1 TLNPSPQGGGTS
13 SPAEKSFYLAVCD
26 STGHGVPGAFMS
38 LLNISFLNEA
48 INEKGIEAPNE
59 VFNHVRK
66 RLIENVSH
74 EGAQDGMDATLI
86 KFQALNSKFQIEYA
100 AAHHSPVVIRNGKC
114 IDLPFD
120 KMPIGKG
127 ESTANFKLY
136 TFELEKGDML
146 YLYTDGYADQFGGPK
161 GKKFKESNLKNLFL
175 DIHARSS
182 GQQRDYLLNEL
193 MSWMQGHEQIDDV
206 CIVGIKF

>member
-1 TLNPSPQGGGTS
+1 
-13 SPAEKSFYLAVCD
+13 
-26 STGHGVPGAFMS
+26 GVPGAFMS

-100 AAHHSPVVIRNGKC
+100 AAYNAPLIIRNGEIIEGPC
-114 IDLPFD
+114 D

-127 ESTANFKLY
+127 ESTSNFKLHSLA
-136 TFELEKGDML
+136 LEKGDML
-146 YLYTDGYADQFGGPK
+146 YLYTDGYADQFGGDK
-161 GKKFKESNLKNLFL
+161 GKKYKESNLKKLFQRICL
-175 DIHARSS
+175 LPVQ
-182 GQQRDYLLNEL
+182 QQRESLIAEL
-193 MSWMQGHEQIDDV
+193 DTWITDHEQIDDI
-206 CIVGIKF
+206 CIIGIRL

>member
-1 TLNPSPQGGGTS
+1 PQGGGTS

-100 AAHHSPVVIRNGKC
+100 AAYNAPLIIRNGAIVEGAC
-114 IDLPFD
+114 D

-127 ESTANFKLY
+127 DSTNKFKL
-136 TFELEKGDML
+136 FSLELKKGDVL
-146 YLYTDGYADQFGGPK
+146 YLYTDGYADQFGGSK
-161 GKKFKESNLKNLFL
+161 GKKFKESKLKELL
-175 DIHARSS
+175 ATIYTSTVQQQYETLERHIKEWQGELEQVDDICV
-182 GQQRDYLLNEL
+182 
-193 MSWMQGHEQIDDV
+193 I
-206 CIVGIKF
+206 GIKF